1 MSALLYHSPTVGN
14 ATSPFDEAILRV
26 ARSGPVR
33 IVSPYIG
40 ISYLERIIS
49 LSPEWRLIS
58 DVQEWLASLSVQA
71 RPRAWQFIREN
82 LDLIHHY
89 PAVHAKAVI
98 SDSLAMMGSANLTQM
113 GILGRTEMGVLFSDP
128 QLVAEMGRWFD
139 DLWAET
145 APPVVD
151 EASSY
156 IQWLDKEASQAPAR
170 RQRFALS
177 SASRKVRARLVKLDI
192 AGPLQGQTDDA
203 PLYLSQV
210 AQAII
215 AQDQR
220 RYESLESALEAAIDQ
235 LTTRGPFM
243 FGDLVT
249 QTRTGYTGADLREIY
264 FLLVQHCANHV
275 RSVFAESTIN
285 RLILSAG
292 RFAQSTRDTL
302 PDALEVF
309 DRFLVTLISTFSFS
323 AAHQMPGEEAL
334 ENETGFCGRDQ
345 VILTAELIECG
356 FLSLDDRPGELPL
369 YQLDSSFEGWDGR
382 FKLFANAHAAW
393 TAKYRQQPATVNLP
407 SGDEEEPADEGVIA
421 HVLRRDALLVF
432 EDTDLDVDSID
443 RMMRETDAQVH
454 RHTRQREEAERD
466 QVDAL
471 LAKMLPRVKN
481 GQRFGA
487 HGYQKLVQFVA
498 QRLDVPAHI
507 VSAALRATGPHPKV
521 FLEIYGQGKF
531 RQLEVNSDLTRDMLE
546 AYPQTLAVFDR
557 IAKGWTPR

>member
-1 MSALLYHSPTVGN
+1 MPALLYHSPTAVS
-14 ATSPFDEAILRV
+14 AISPFDEAILRV

-40 ISYLERIIS
+40 INYLERIIS

-82 LDLIHHY
+82 LDLIHHC

-113 GILGRTEMGVLFSDP
+113 GILGRTEMGILLNDP
-128 QLVAEMGRWFD
+128 QLVAEMGTWFD

-151 EASSY
+151 EASTY
-156 IQWLDKEASQAPAR
+156 IQWLDEEASQAPAR

-177 SASRKVRARLVKLDI
+177 SSSRKVRARLVKLDVS
-192 AGPLQGQTDDA
+192 APLHGQTEDV
-203 PLYLSQV
+203 PLNLSQV

-215 AQDQR
+215 AQDQK
-220 RYESLESALEAAIDQ
+220 RYDSLESALEAAIDE
-235 LTTRGPFM
+235 LTARGSFT
-243 FGDLVT
+243 FGDLLT
-249 QTRTGYTGADLREIY
+249 QTRSGFTGAGLREIY

-302 PDALEVF
+302 PEALDAF
-309 DRFLVTLISTFSFS
+309 DYFLVTLIGTFSFS
-323 AAHQMPGEEAL
+323 MAHQIPGEEIL
-334 ENETGFCGRDQ
+334 EKETGFCGRDQ
-345 VILTAELIECG
+345 IILTAELLECG
-356 FLSLDDRPGELPL
+356 FLSLDDRPGELPQ
-369 YQLDSSFEGWDGR
+369 YQLDKSFEGWDGR
-382 FKLFANAHAAW
+382 FKLFANARAAW
-393 TAKYRQQPATVNLP
+393 TAKHRQKSATVILP
-407 SGDEEEPADEGVIA
+407 NGDEEEPADEASIA
-421 HVLRRDALLVF
+421 RVLRRDALLEF
-432 EDTDLDVDSID
+432 EDTDLDAASID
-443 RMMRETDAQVH
+443 RMMRETDAKVQL
-454 RHTRQREEAERD
+454 HTRQREEVKRE

-471 LAKMLPRVKN
+471 LAKMLPRVRG

-487 HGYQKLVQFVA
+487 YGHQKLIQFVA
-498 QRLDVPAHI
+498 QRLGVPANI
-507 VSAALRATGPHPKV
+507 VSAALGNTGPHPRV
-521 FLEIYGQGKF
+521 FVEAHGPGKF

-546 AYPQTLAVFDR
+546 AYPQTLAVCDR
-557 IAKGWTPR
+557 ILKG